1 MKEDLMNPDVDGTP
15 HVDPTWVNLEEQD
28 GEYILVNTAIGKVKH
43 KSVLLNPNFALAIY
57 DQNNP

>member
-28 GEYILVNTAIGKVKH
+28 GEYILVNTAIVK
-43 KSVLLNPNFALAIY
+43 
-57 DQNNP
+57 